1 MDPKHNIA
9 IFLWPHALIQN
20 ITKKKYVDGR
30 HLNNTREIL
39 HGGYFMFFGQVC
51 QKLSAF
57 GAWQNLCLKLD
68 RFVYLIIRVVFTQ

>member
-1 MDPKHNIA
+1 MTACPYSKHYE
-9 IFLWPHALIQN
+9 
-20 ITKKKYVDGR
+20 KKYVDGR

-57 GAWQNLCLKLD
+57 GA
-68 RFVYLIIRVVFTQ
+68 